1 MARKLFIVVRQDLP
15 PGRSY
20 AQVAHAITEYAVLF
34 QACFFGWY
42 EASNTIAV
50 LQVPTMVEL
59 AKLCDRAEFEGCR
72 KAEFHEPDLNNE
84 LTAVAFEPSEKSR
97 LFLKHLE
104 LLHE

>member
-20 AQVAHAITEYAVLF
+20 AQVAHAITEYAMLY
-34 QACFFGWY
+34 QACFEAWY

-59 AKLCDRAEFEGCR
+59 AQLCDRAEFEGCR
-72 KAEFHEPDLNNE
+72 KAEFHEPDLQNE
-84 LTAVAFEPSEKSR
+84 LTAVAFEPSDKSR
-97 LFLKHLE
+97 FLKKLE
-104 LLHE
+104 LLSE